1 MPVGQISILHTKG
14 RPICCGKVLG
24 VQDHPTMDS
33 KKGSITNIIEEDQIY
48 HLKQQM
54 WYRGAKDADGWFTL
68 RNLATGNF
76 LTAEWSKIEPF
87 TMILQTGPSAI
98 EIQEET
104 ESSKPIYFTSDAEPV
119 ITVGIRSNTKRENV
133 IVEDDFIMTQV
144 VKERMALLCGATNF
158 SLALR
163 NSEHAAR

>member
-1 MPVGQISILHTKG
+1 MGLEEYSTLHGT
-14 RPICCGKVLG
+14 
-24 VQDHPTMDS
+24 
-33 KKGSITNIIEEDQIY
+33 KGSITNVIEEDQIY

-54 WYRGAKDADGWFTL
+54 WYRGTKDADGWFTL

-76 LTAEWSKIEPF
+76 LTAEWSKEPF
-87 TMILQTGPSAI
+87 NMVVQTGPSYLTI
-98 EIQEET
+98 IDENEV
-104 ESSKPIYFTSDAEPV
+104 SKPTFFTSDAEPI
-119 ITVGIRSNTKRENV
+119 ITTTIRSNTKRENV
-133 IVEDDFIMTQV
+133 IVEDDFIMTHV

>member
-1 MPVGQISILHTKG
+1 MPVDQISSLYTKG
-14 RPICCGKVLG
+14 RPICCDKVLG
-24 VQDHPTMDS
+24 LEDHSTIDD
-33 KKGSITNIIEEDQIY
+33 KRGLITNIIEEDQIY
-48 HLKQQM
+48 HLKQQI
-54 WYRGAKDADGWFTL
+54 WYRGTKDADGWFTL

-76 LTAEWSKIEPF
+76 LTAEWSKVEPF
-87 TMILQTGPSAI
+87 TMIIQTDPSTI
-98 EIQEET
+98 EIQDEN
-104 ESSKPIYFTSDAEPV
+104 ESSKPIYFTSDAEAV
-119 ITVGIRSNTKRENV
+119 ITVGIRSNTKQENV